1 MREEREQTDVERNNF
16 LLKILHDME
25 TPLNHIVG
33 VTKMLDLKG
42 QRDIRA
48 SYKREI
54 EESVDMVKQIM
65 NHILEVSMV
74 QEGNHELSLTKVQ
87 LDELFDWIEAVFRPL
102 AEKKGVRLEFLTTTA
117 CTNYLLLDKE
127 KWMLIYYNLLMNAV
141 EYTPEGGSISVK
153 TQEVYQRE
161 NTIFVR
167 SVIRDSGIGMSRDME
182 AAGPGIAIVKNL
194 LHLMNGALHIQ
205 SADGMGTTST
215 ITYTVQI
222 PQEIS
227 SKIQGRERISSGVD
241 MQGRT
246 VLLIEDNDMNRFIAK
261 NILDKTG
268 AKVIEAVDGGQAVEK
283 FRQCEDGEVSVI
295 LSDIMMPQVNGL
307 QMTEQ
312 IRQMNRQDAKTI
324 PIVAVTANT
333 FDQDVARIFAY
344 GMDAFLPKPISQRTV
359 YGVIDAVLNG

>member
-1 MREEREQTDVERNNF
+1 
-16 LLKILHDME
+16 ME

-42 QRDIRA
+42 QKDIRA
-48 SYKREI
+48 SYKKEI

-65 NHILEVSMV
+65 NHILEMSMV
-74 QEGNHELSLTKVQ
+74 QVSEHELSLSKVQ
-87 LDELFDWIEAVFRPL
+87 LDDLFRWMESVFRPL
-102 AEKKGVRLEFLTTTA
+102 AEKKGIKLEFLTTTA

-127 KWMLIYYNLLMNAV
+127 KWMLIYYNLIMNAI
-141 EYTPEGGSISVK
+141 EYTPVGGSISVK
-153 TQEVYQRE
+153 TQEVYQR
-161 NTIFVR
+161 NDTVFIR
-167 SVIRDSGIGMSRDME
+167 SVIRDSGIGMSREME
-182 AAGPGIAIVKNL
+182 EVGPGMTIVKNF

-205 SADGMGTTST
+205 SAHGIGTTST
-215 ITYTVQI
+215 ITYTAQI
-222 PQEIS
+222 PREIS
-227 SKIQGRERISSGVD
+227 SHIQEHELISRAVD

-312 IRQMNRQDAKTI
+312 IRQMDRQDAKTI

-333 FDQDVARIFAY
+333 FDEDVARIFAY
-344 GMDAFLPKPISQRTV
+344 GMDAFLPKPITQGTV